1 MRGIDNRQPAA
12 RHRRV
17 LQAEFG
23 NGSFHAVRLRSHRPV
38 VKLDGKNPLPRA
50 MIMIQN
56 LGGRSAT
63 KFSFEIK
70 GQGTHTHI
78 AHQVAGEYALVTQ
91 FCVISGLGRVV
102 RICHVDRF
110 RYGVLDEHTTV
121 LSLRREIIG
130 HMSGVKV
137 SGCA

>member
-1 MRGIDNRQPAA
+1 MDNREPAA

-63 KFSFEIK
+63 NFHLKSK
-70 GQGTHTHI
+70 GKAHIHT
-78 AHQVAGEYALVTQ
+78 
-91 FCVISGLGRVV
+91 
-102 RICHVDRF
+102 
-110 RYGVLDEHTTV
+110 
-121 LSLRREIIG
+121 
-130 HMSGVKV
+130 
-137 SGCA
+137 